1 MTRKDILRLRLQYVI
16 GRCAIFF
23 TAPIL
28 TLIIMGM
35 GYRIRNLHAFR
46 RRIDDLFRTHSGPWI
61 ICANHLTMVDSFLL
75 AYAMFPCHR
84 FMAHYSLVPWNVPEK
99 RNFNRN
105 IVLAFICYLLKCV
118 PIVRG
123 GDRENIHMFFAK
135 CAYILQKKESLMIF
149 PEGTRSRS
157 GRIVPENVS
166 YGVGRLVNIHPDARI
181 LCLYLRG
188 DRQQTYGVI
197 PKLKE
202 SFHLDVETVAM
213 DNQSRGL
220 KGQREC
226 ARKIIAQLHTMETA
240 YFETGRQ

>member
-1 MTRKDILRLRLQYVI
+1 MTRRDMRQLRLQYLL
-16 GRCAIFF
+16 GRCAIFL
-23 TAPIL
+23 TAPLL
-28 TLIIMGM
+28 TLIIRGM
-35 GYRIRNLHAFR
+35 GYRIRNLNTFR

-75 AYAMFPCHR
+75 AYAMFPWHR
-84 FMAHYSLVPWNVPEK
+84 FMARYSLVPWNVPEK

-105 IVLAFICYLLKCV
+105 ILLTCICYLLKCV

-123 GDRENIHMFFAK
+123 GDRKSIHMFFDK

-149 PEGTRSRS
+149 PEGTRSRT

-166 YGVGRLVNIHPDARI
+166 YGVGRLLNIHPDARI

-202 SFHLDVETVAM
+202 SFHLDADTVKI
-213 DNQSRGL
+213 NIQPRGL

-240 YFETGRQ
+240 YFETCRQ